1 MVRDVSSVSLVL
13 EGMFSCATF
22 IEEGVFGEFSFFWS
36 GLFPVRV
43 RSSNFLFRVG
53 IVSQLRIV
61 NSKRK
66 FYPDNLNNS
75 VPYPSERGWSFIVL
89 C

>member
-1 MVRDVSSVSLVL
+1 MGLG
-13 EGMFSCATF
+13 GMFPCVTF
-22 IEEGVFGEFSFFWS
+22 IEEEVFWKFSFVWS

-61 NSKRK
+61 DPK
-66 FYPDNLNNS
+66 
-75 VPYPSERGWSFIVL
+75 
-89 C
+89 